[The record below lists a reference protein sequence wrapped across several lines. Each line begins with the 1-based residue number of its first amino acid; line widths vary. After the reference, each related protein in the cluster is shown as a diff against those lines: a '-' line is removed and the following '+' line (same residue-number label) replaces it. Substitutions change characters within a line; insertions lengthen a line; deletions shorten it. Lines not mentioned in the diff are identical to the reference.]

1 MEHHHES
8 CRPDLARDLA
18 VTGLVPPDAAAQPPS
33 DRRTTEPARRVAPV
47 VDITPFS
54 LETEVVAR
62 SGQVPVVVLIGSPV
76 DPGMSSLRRDL
87 TARAGAAG
95 LRWILAVVDADRFP
109 RVVDRFRPAALPV
122 VTVVA
127 DGTGVASWVP
137 ADAVGA
143 DGVDCGDWVAAVVG
157 RVAPRLTGL
166 PEDTVVASGDEAAD
180 VTGDPRMAE
189 AARLVGEGRPG
200 EAVAVYDRLLGE
212 GPDPA
217 ARQVLS
223 RARAAVAVLDRTRD
237 MDRSAVLSAVADA
250 RSGAVADV
258 ARLLRAADV
267 LVLLDRPAEAVDLLS
282 AAPALG
288 QPGAGDLRARV
299 IELCHLLEQDA
310 PAAERARRR
319 IASALF

>member
-1 MEHHHES
+1 MEHHES
-8 CRPDLARDLA
+8 CSPDLSRDLA

-33 DRRTTEPARRVAPV
+33 DRRAAEPARRVSPV

-54 LETEVVAR
+54 LDAEVIAR
-62 SGQVPVVVLIGSPV
+62 SRQVPVVVLIGSPV
-76 DPGMSSLRRDL
+76 DPGMSTLRRDL
-87 TARAGAAG
+87 VDRAGAAG
-95 LRWILAVVDADRFP
+95 LRWVLAVVDADHFP
-109 RVVDRFRPAALPV
+109 QVVDRFRPATLPV

-127 DGTGVASWVP
+127 DGTGIASWTP

-143 DGVDCGDWVAAVVG
+143 DGVDCGDWAAAVAD
-157 RVAPRLTGL
+157 RAAPRLTGL
-166 PEDTVVASGDEAAD
+166 PEDTVAASGDGTVD

-200 EAVAVYDRLLGE
+200 EAVTVYDRMLGE
-212 GPDPA
+212 DPDPA
-217 ARQVLS
+217 ARQVLA

-237 MDRSAVLSAVADA
+237 MDRPAVLAAVADA
-250 RSGAVADV
+250 RSGAVTDT

-288 QPGAGDLRARV
+288 QAGAGDLRARV
-299 IELCHLLEQDA
+299 VELCHLLEQDA